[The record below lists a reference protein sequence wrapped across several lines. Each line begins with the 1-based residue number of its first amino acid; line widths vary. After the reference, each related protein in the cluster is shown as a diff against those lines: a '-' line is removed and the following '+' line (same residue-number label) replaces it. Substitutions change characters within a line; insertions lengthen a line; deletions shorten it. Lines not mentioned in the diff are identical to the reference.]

1 MLECLLLALPGLSAS
16 HFNLAPFSRQC
27 RSPRL
32 LMPHWRSQ
40 PALRSCVIPVGMCAR
55 ERCCVCRTSTSTS
68 GALCAKVS
76 VYLALCSAMK
86 CPEPGVS
93 ARVPQNRLPSQ
104 SALSQASQTPFSLF
118 LHSESSLDTLSFYR
132 VLSHLVWQRNPQG
145 WGVGRLWVCRCM
157 RLAQNQRLQSW
168 NHWGTTQSISDL
180 CWLCKISS

>member
-1 MLECLLLALPGLSAS
+1 MEGDGLLPYALWEQPCGCCMLECLLLALPGLSAS

-93 ARVPQNRLPSQ
+93 ARVPQTDFPARVPRARLPRHPSH
-104 SALSQASQTPFSLF
+104 SFSIQKAPWT
-118 LHSESSLDTLSFYR
+118 H
-132 VLSHLVWQRNPQG
+132 
-145 WGVGRLWVCRCM
+145 
-157 RLAQNQRLQSW
+157 
-168 NHWGTTQSISDL
+168 
-180 CWLCKISS
+180 